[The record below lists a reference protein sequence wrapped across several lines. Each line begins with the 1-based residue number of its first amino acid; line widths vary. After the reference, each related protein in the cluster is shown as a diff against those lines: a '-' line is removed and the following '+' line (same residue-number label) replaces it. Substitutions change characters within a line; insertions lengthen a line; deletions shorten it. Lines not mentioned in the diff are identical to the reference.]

1 VGKVLAIVASKIK
14 NYKRGNK
21 MKKFL
26 FAAVLLVLFSSLA
39 VAGDFPKAEV
49 FTGYSFLNVH
59 GQDDALKIFGAPT
72 IPGTGLGVTS
82 VPTWLKRGFTASATY
97 NLNQYFGIEVGF
109 QRNADEILK
118 IERPAN
124 SPTSNVLKV
133 RDTNF
138 TFNIGPRLAFRKHKV
153 ITPFAH
159 ALFGVDYTKLS
170 QHYEVNGVESNA
182 TFATPL
188 RSTTDTGFGITLG
201 GGVDAN
207 VNKHLAIRMIQ
218 FDYVAGIHNGVA
230 INNLTQDFH
239 TNSLNLSFGVVFKF
253 GGK

>member
-49 FTGYSFLNVH
+49 FAGYSFLNVN
-59 GQDDALKIFGAPT
+59 GQDDALKIYGARDFG
-72 IPGTGLGVTS
+72 GTGVAVVS

-118 IERPAN
+118 IDRPAN
-124 SPTSNVLKV
+124 SATNSALKV
-133 RDTNF
+133 RDNNF

-159 ALFGVDYTKLS
+159 ALFGVDYVSLT
-170 QHYEVNGVESNA
+170 QHYEVNGVQNNA
-182 TFATPL
+182 ALTPPL
-188 RSTTDTGFGITLG
+188 KDTTDTGFGITLG
-201 GGVDAN
+201 GGVDVN
-207 VNKHLAIRMIQ
+207 VNKHLAIRMVQI
-218 FDYVAGIHNGVA
+218 DYIAGIHNGITVQ
-230 INNLTQDFH
+230 NVVKDFH
-239 TNSLNLSFGVVFKF
+239 TNSMNLSFGVVFKF